1 MEDKLLRLRRVSEG
15 HRKNTTWSVEKRIDA
30 VTKYLALG
38 NMRLVAE
45 LTGVSYTLLR
55 HWKAEP
61 WWMEIEAEIKASRR
75 IQTDNKLSKIV
86 DKALEAVGDRLE
98 NGDVFYDVKNGELSR
113 KPVILRDALRAAND
127 LMQRQEALNK
137 NKEQEDDGVQAKS
150 IQEQLTFLADE
161 FAKFNTKRTVETV
174 TEEIEDAVYDERETG
189 LLEGETS
196 LRGQEPA
203 TQESPS

>member
-1 MEDKLLRLRRVSEG
+1 
-15 HRKNTTWSVEKRIDA
+15 
-30 VTKYLALG
+30 
-38 NMRLVAE
+38 
-45 LTGVSYTLLR
+45 
-55 HWKAEP
+55 
-61 WWMEIEAEIKASRR
+61 MEIEAEIKASRR